1 MQRPEAMAPKGYAPI
16 PPTPA
21 PVSAEVVR
29 ILDRLLTLTSAQL
42 RHEWQRL
49 YRTNPPRRLSR
60 DLLRRAVGYKVQEQ
74 AYGGLSQATRRQL
87 KTLARAMAQD
97 GEIALKVAPAQK
109 PGARL
114 VRQWRGETH
123 YVLVLDDGF
132 LYQDQRYRSLTA
144 IAHVITGAH
153 WSGPRFFGLGAQARK
168 NSEPER
174 G

>member
-1 MQRPEAMAPKGYAPI
+1 MAPKGHAPI

-29 ILDRLLTLTSAQL
+29 LLVRLHTLTSAQL
-42 RHEWQRL
+42 RQEWQRL

-60 DLLRRAVGYKVQEQ
+60 DLLRRAIAHKIQEQ
-74 AYGGLSQATRRQL
+74 AYGGLSQAIRRRLQ
-87 KTLARAMAQD
+87 TLARTMAHD
-97 GEIALKVAPAQK
+97 GEVALKASPGQK

-123 YVLVLDDGF
+123 CVLVLDGGF

-144 IAHVITGAH
+144 IARVITGAH
-153 WSGPRFFGLGAQARK
+153 WSGPRFFGLGAQARPD
-168 NSEPER
+168 SEAER